1 MKQEIMK
8 DICKTF
14 PLVAPELKKE
24 ARLHIEKLQEE
35 MRKDAFDA
43 VLIAANPN
51 IYYTALRVYRGYVW
65 VPAEGDPLYLVIRPN
80 NLTGDDVVC
89 LRKPEQLPEVLSER
103 GYDCTGTVG
112 MEFGELTYAEC
123 TRLMKALPGAT
134 VEDAAH
140 TIRRARIVKTDWEI
154 QQMRIDAS
162 LQMEAYGKI
171 PRLYREGMTDVE
183 LQILIEQELRRHGC
197 LGFPRVSGRLMQINL
212 GSVISGDN
220 ADVPTPYD
228 FSMGGAGSHP
238 SLPVGADGRE
248 ILVGTTVMVDM
259 NGCFNG
265 YQSDLTRTYR
275 VGAVPELAER
285 AHRCSRD
292 ILRSLEKMAKPGV
305 PVCDLYKEAE
315 RIVKEAGL
323 KDYYMGHC
331 QKVAFIG
338 HGVGIELNEL
348 PVVTARNSEP
358 LQIRTTLALEPK
370 FVIPHVGAV
379 GVENTYLVTENGL
392 ENLTP
397 CPEEL
402 IDLE

>member
-1 MKQEIMK
+1 MK

-65 VPAEGDPLYLVIRPN
+65 VPAEGAPLYLVIRPN

-89 LRKPEQLPEVLSER
+89 LRKPEQLPDVLSER

-134 VEDAAH
+134 VMDAAH

-171 PRLYREGMTDVE
+171 PRFYREGMTDVE

-275 VGAVPELAER
+275 VGAVPELAVRTGAR
-285 AHRCSRD
+285 ATYCAASRRW
-292 ILRSLEKMAKPGV
+292 LNR
-305 PVCDLYKEAE
+305 
-315 RIVKEAGL
+315 
-323 KDYYMGHC
+323 
-331 QKVAFIG
+331 AFPSATSIRR
-338 HGVGIELNEL
+338 LN
-348 PVVTARNSEP
+348 
-358 LQIRTTLALEPK
+358 
-370 FVIPHVGAV
+370 G
-379 GVENTYLVTENGL
+379 
-392 ENLTP
+392 
-397 CPEEL
+397 
-402 IDLE
+402 